1 MYLLL
6 NKNLNI
12 NRKLLHINIKY
23 KNTYIQ
29 FINKYKYTIII
40 YYFSPNT
47 DFDYNCTNILA
58 IFLNVPL

>member
-40 YYFSPNT
+40 SVQ
-47 DFDYNCTNILA
+47 IL
-58 IFLNVPL
+58 ILTTTVQKY